1 MTASHPISKMSPPMP
16 GEKVPRANLTY
27 FKARNRGRLFD
38 FLTRKFQES
47 GITRAELAIRTGR
60 STEQISCLLGQP
72 GNPTADTMA
81 ELLFAM
87 CGEEI
92 HYSSMPLPPPF
103 ESHRFI
109 HPFGAFPRVCGK
121 CGLFENDPRMGGFNA
136 PCGGREPT

>member
-1 MTASHPISKMSPPMP
+1 MTASHPISKVSPPMP
-16 GEKVPRANLTY
+16 GKKAPRANFTY
-27 FKARNRGRLFD
+27 FKARNRRRLFD
-38 FLTRKFQES
+38 FLTRKFKES
-47 GITRAELAIRTGR
+47 GITHAELAIRTGR
-60 STEQISCLLGQP
+60 STGQISCLLGQP
-72 GNPTADTMA
+72 GNLTANTMA

-92 HYSSMPLPPPF
+92 HYSSTPTTPPF

-109 HPFGAFPRVCGK
+109 HPLGGFPRVCGK